1 MITELDEA
9 GLALIK
15 EFEGC
20 VLHAYLDSVN
30 VPTIGIGN
38 TYYEDGTK
46 VTMQDPPITQE
57 RADGLFKAVSKDF
70 SHAVAYSTK
79 PVLTRPQFNA
89 LFCLCYNIGTG
100 GFKGSTVLKIVNGE
114 PGDLHTAWI
123 AWDKA
128 GGKVNQGLLN
138 RREKEYKVYC
148 S

>member
-1 MITELDEA
+1 MITTLDES
-9 GLALIK
+9 GLALIR

-20 VLHAYLDSVN
+20 ILHPYLDSVS

-57 RADGLFKAVSKDF
+57 RADSLFKAVSQDF
-70 SHAVAYSTK
+70 AHTVTYSTK
-79 PVLTRPQFNA
+79 PVLTQPQFNA

-114 PGDLHTAWI
+114 PGDLHAAWI

-128 GGKVNQGLLN
+128 AGNVNQGLLD
-138 RREKEYKVYC
+138 RREKEYSVYC